1 VADMAWALIPLWAL
15 AAMEISRSFLADED
29 TVTRLVAAG
38 LALLLF
44 VLAVVGWINLLSIG
58 RYQVSV
64 VVYWAIIFGALLLG
78 VIAVLLVAATW
89 STLAARLGVVW
100 ALCVVLGLQLFSNS
114 WGMAILRPTG
124 AQELWIS
131 PASTA
136 QADPL
141 RATLSDL
148 SRWNT
153 GLSDQL
159 EIVALV
165 DSPSQ
170 QWTALKWEL
179 RNFPNLRFKLA
190 LSSTESPPVVITMKG
205 AEVPSLAEKYR
216 GQDFVWTLYPGWQ
229 GVFPPGF
236 INWLAFRQAP
246 LGQEQIILWARTDI
260 FPGGA
265 PGASESSAP

>member
-1 VADMAWALIPLWAL
+1 MAAI
-15 AAMEISRSFLADED
+15 EISRSFLADED

-38 LALLLF
+38 LGLLLF

-100 ALCVVLGLQLFSNS
+100 ALCIVLGLQLFSNS
-114 WGMAILRPTG
+114 WGMAILRPNG

-141 RATLSDL
+141 RPLCLTCPAGT
-148 SRWNT
+148 
-153 GLSDQL
+153 
-159 EIVALV
+159 
-165 DSPSQ
+165 
-170 QWTALKWEL
+170 
-179 RNFPNLRFKLA
+179 
-190 LSSTESPPVVITMKG
+190 
-205 AEVPSLAEKYR
+205 
-216 GQDFVWTLYPGWQ
+216 
-229 GVFPPGF
+229 
-236 INWLAFRQAP
+236 QA
-246 LGQEQIILWARTDI
+246 
-260 FPGGA
+260 
-265 PGASESSAP
+265 